1 MFNKKTNRN
10 NNRRPRKSPNE
21 PVFDKEAWNPK
32 TTIGKKVKSGEITKI
47 DEILDNG
54 LKILEPEIVDAL
66 LPNLKTDLLLIG
78 QSKGKFGGGQ
88 RRVFRQTQKK
98 TREGNKPNFA
108 AYAVVGNN
116 NGYVGIGY
124 GKGRETVPSRE
135 KAIRNAKLNII
146 KIKRGCGSWQCSC
159 GEPHSIPFAVQA
171 KCGSSIIKIMP
182 APKGKGLCIE
192 KECQKILEI
201 AGIND
206 VWSKTKGQTKVKT
219 NLVMA
224 CFDALKQLSSTRVQQ
239 RYYKNLGI
247 AEGAIEKQ
255 EPETEEETMVDVIKK
270 KVKKDEAKETAKP
283 KKEPKKEAEE
293 ETMMEIM
300 KKKVKK
306 QEAKETAKTKKEAKS
321 DAPEKEDNEKKTV
334 IKKKEEK

>member
-1 MFNKKTNRN
+1 MLNKKTNRN

-21 PVFDKEAWNPK
+21 PVFDKEAWKPK
-32 TTIGKKVKSGEITKI
+32 TSIGKKVKSGEISKI
-47 DEILDNG
+47 DELLDNG
-54 LKILEPEIVDAL
+54 IKILEPEIVDAL
-66 LPNLKTDLLLIG
+66 LPNLKTELLLIG

-98 TREGNKPNFA
+98 TKEGNKPKFA
-108 AYAVVGNN
+108 TYAVVGNN

-124 GKGRETVPSRE
+124 GKSKETVPARE

-159 GEPHSIPFAVQA
+159 GKPHSIPFNVEA

-192 KECQKILEI
+192 KECQKILNM
-201 AGIND
+201 AGIKD

-219 NLVMA
+219 NLVAA

-239 RYYKNLGI
+239 RYYKSLNI
-247 AEGAIEKQ
+247 VEGAIEKQ
-255 EPETEEETMVDVIKK
+255 EPEPEEDTMIDSVKK
-270 KVKKDEAKETAKP
+270 KVKEAAKP
-283 KKEPKKEAEE
+283 KKDAPKE
-293 ETMMEIM
+293 ETMMEII
-300 KKKVKK
+300 KKKVEK
-306 QEAKETAKTKKEAKS
+306 QKAKEAAKPKK
-321 DAPEKEDNEKKTV
+321 DAPKKEDNEKKTM